1 MPRPHTRL
9 IALCLVF
16 TACSGEARE
25 DEFPTAVDRA
35 EPTPPTAV
43 PEPLVPPPLELVEQ
57 VETPEIGPE
66 PAPES
71 EIFAHPATDSNP
83 PPSLEVEHPQI
94 TVRHGESL
102 YLLAIWAELRPEDIA
117 HATGIDVTDTV
128 FPGDPVA
135 MPVDPAALP
144 ALEERRKAFA
154 LTRLDRWLN
163 RRGGLV
169 DVVGYTVQSGDSLWD
184 IGRAQGKL
192 PLWVITAFNQDRATA
207 GTLDALRV
215 GDEILLPVTADMA
228 PVAALDDAAAHEPA
242 GPVAER
248 LE

>member
-1 MPRPHTRL
+1 MPRPYTRL

-25 DEFPTAVDRA
+25 DDIPTVVDHVELKA
-35 EPTPPTAV
+35 PTPV
-43 PEPLVPPPLELVEQ
+43 PEPLAPPPLELVER
-57 VETPEIGPE
+57 VEASEIGPE
-66 PAPES
+66 PGPES
-71 EIFAHPATDSNP
+71 EAFARP
-83 PPSLEVEHPQI
+83 PVDTEPPRSLEVEHPQI

-128 FPGDPVA
+128 FPGDPVV
-135 MPVDPAALP
+135 MPVEPTALA

-169 DVVGYTVQSGDSLWD
+169 DVVAYTVQSGDSLWD

-207 GTLDALRV
+207 DTLDALRV